1 MKTNLIVTDPLAGQ
15 EVSILVTVAAG
26 EEDGVCL
33 PRDGRPSLISV
44 GVAGQMPISRSGTL
58 GDVVALI
65 HEAWAAFGVQAEMNE
80 QAAKTAT
87 SAQLS
92 TGVSQETTTSAR
104 LSTGV
109 AEEIIAETTVATD
122 EADALPPTISATK
135 PIAPKPA
142 ISKLSLF

>member
-26 EEDGVCL
+26 EDGVCL
-33 PRDGRPSLISV
+33 SRDGRPSLISV

-58 GDVVALI
+58 GDVTALI
-65 HEAWAAFGVQAEMNE
+65 HEAWTAFGVQAEMNE
-80 QAAKTAT
+80 QTAKTA
-87 SAQLS
+87 
-92 TGVSQETTTSAR
+92 VSEETTTSTR

-109 AEEIIAETTVATD
+109 AEEIIAETIVTIV
-122 EADALPPTISATK
+122 ADADKLSANLLPPTIPATK

>member
-26 EEDGVCL
+26 EDGVCL
-33 PRDGRPSLISV
+33 SRDGRPSLISV

-58 GDVVALI
+58 GDVTALI
-65 HEAWAAFGVQAEMNE
+65 HEAWTAFGVQAEMNE
-80 QAAKTAT
+80 QTAKTA
-87 SAQLS
+87 
-92 TGVSQETTTSAR
+92 VSQGTIA
-104 LSTGV
+104 
-109 AEEIIAETTVATD
+109 AEEIIAETTVTIVD
-122 EADALPPTISATK
+122 DADKLSANLLPPTK